1 MDLLGRYN
9 PGSLTAA
16 QMKRFL
22 PVLLLALLPSC
33 EFLII
38 PAASAA
44 AGAWSYHEYSNESG
58 EIILAGTAD
67 DVFRAAESVARARG
81 TNVESLYASKRI
93 LFDIEPSSVK
103 IQVIMIP
110 NVEGVVQLRVSAWEL
125 VRGRADLA
133 KEIAEDIRV
142 RL

>member
-1 MDLLGRYN
+1 MKILL
-9 PGSLTAA
+9 PA
-16 QMKRFL
+16 F
-22 PVLLLALLPSC
+22 LLALLPSC
-33 EFLII
+33 AGLIV
-38 PAASAA
+38 PAAAA
-44 AGAWSYHEYSNESG
+44 AVGIWTYHEYSNESG
-58 EIILAGTAD
+58 DIILAGTAD

-133 KEIAEDIRV
+133 KEIAEDIRA